1 MNRWLVYLISQ
12 CEVGTEGKSSW
23 LYHCIAHGNTD
34 KEIYNDWIKNVKKI
48 YDVDLSKYLTCINGR
63 WVPLRPENFKK
74 YMLTF
79 WERLYL
85 AWEVFQC
92 RAEAFKWPE
101 GQ

>member
-1 MNRWLVYLISQ
+1 MKSVRMWTLEQLRERLDVSQ
-12 CEVGTEGKSSW
+12 
-23 LYHCIAHGNTD
+23 
-34 KEIYNDWIKNVKKI
+34 
-48 YDVDLSKYLTCINGR
+48 TCINGR

-74 YMLTF
+74 YMMTF
-79 WERLYL
+79 WERLYH